1 MGTNWMRWRT
11 DPYAGIHRTPA
22 MSILEL
28 RVSQR
33 FRRDPD
39 TVRCHFLDIQHHLAH
54 QVHKGVRYTI
64 LTEEAG
70 RLRLRQEF
78 SVLGMKKRDELVL
91 YATRD
96 GRVVQEFLSGDFA
109 GGTLQLRFDRD
120 GDDTRVDVALTAP
133 LRGMMRLLQP
143 IVKRQVL
150 GTVKRALEED
160 RADLEEGRYQ
170 PGRWARGALALATR
184 SA

>member
-1 MGTNWMRWRT
+1 MR
-11 DPYAGIHRTPA
+11 
-22 MSILEL
+22 
-28 RVSQR
+28 
-33 FRRDPD
+33 
-39 TVRCHFLDIQHHLAH
+39 
-54 QVHKGVRYTI
+54 
-64 LTEEAG
+64 
-70 RLRLRQEF
+70 
-78 SVLGMKKRDELVL
+78 KRDELVL

-109 GGTLQLRFDRD
+109 GGTIELRFAGD
-120 GDDTRVDVALTAP
+120 GDGTRVEARLSAP

-150 GTVKRALEED
+150 GTVRRALEED
-160 RADLEEGRYQ
+160 RADLEEGGYQ